1 MASRVFSVE
10 DGNQTTQSVV
20 TARKQLYKDIDLSFA
35 KAPNGDVY
43 KKIDLCFCQTI
54 RKKSYYL
61 TNNYEKPFAPNFGA
75 NIRSL
80 LFDLADEDL
89 ADRAKTKIM
98 KAIDMYEP
106 RVIVN
111 SIKVDVHPDNHDVR
125 IHVNLKIKN
134 SSSEFDISTS
144 LNRLR

>member
-43 KKIDLCFCQTI
+43 KKIDLASVKQSV
-54 RKKSYYL
+54 KNLLL
-61 TNNYEKPFAPNFGA
+61 TNHHEKPFAAEFGA
-75 NIRSL
+75 DIRSL
-80 LFDLADEDL
+80 LFDLADRGL

-98 KAIDMYEP
+98 SAISYYEP

-111 SIKVDVHPDNHDVR
+111 AIKVDVLPDNHDIR
-125 IHVNLKIKN
+125 IHISLKIKN

>member
-43 KKIDLCFCQTI
+43 KKIDLSSIKQSV
-54 RKKSYYL
+54 KNLLL
-61 TNNYEKPFAPNFGA
+61 TNHYEKPFAPMFGA
-75 NIRSL
+75 DIRSL
-80 LFDLADEDL
+80 LFDLADQDL
-89 ADRAKTKIM
+89 ADRAKNKIM
-98 KAIDMYEP
+98 KAIAKHEP

-111 SIKVDVHPDNHDVR
+111 SIRVNVQPDNHDVR
-125 IHVNLKIKN
+125 IHVSLKIKN
-134 SSSEFDISTS
+134 TSSEFDISTS